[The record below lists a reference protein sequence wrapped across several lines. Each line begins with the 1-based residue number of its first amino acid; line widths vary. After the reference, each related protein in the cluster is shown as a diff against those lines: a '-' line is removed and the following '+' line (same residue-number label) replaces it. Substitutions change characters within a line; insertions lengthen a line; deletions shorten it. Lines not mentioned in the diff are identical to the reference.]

1 MPTGTPY
8 NSFALPYRIKVDNFS
23 TPQNQEVMPA
33 LHLLTHTHSDHTNGL
48 SLKSFGYVIVC
59 SHDAKEMLLRHEVF
73 AERELKQKDLRS
85 ELVRTYAHLKVDRV
99 QSPTARFQASRDLL
113 V

>member
-23 TPQNQEVMPA
+23 TPPNQEVVPA

-73 AERELKQKDLRS
+73 AERELRQKDLRS

-99 QSPTARFQASRDLL
+99 QSPTAHFQASRDLL